1 MSKTGLRFWQDRLVA
16 DIIPVFV
23 GVSVALFYFIGVMP
37 GSQRFIAKYLLTAL
51 FLFVI
56 TRGPNVWFYRTRLL
70 PPIKRYKRGK
80 KEGKVFSKAELSQF
94 YSAFTAHVRQSQ
106 TLALQ
111 MWALSVVLFA
121 VIQYFWIQ
129 PSWASV
135 LGILFTGV
143 ISASVA
149 MAFSYFMIKR
159 VTEPLIEEVGA
170 QLDVLPDV
178 KANRVTFFFK
188 IGLTVMG
195 MTVLAFLAYG
205 VLVHARLSVALDQY
219 SIKAGAD
226 DAKTMAYQLQQTP
239 AEHWKAL
246 LKGTANPLYALVVL
260 DGSGNAMEDLAS
272 GPFETGV
279 LHNVLAPGQKVEAGT
294 TVKLLRHEVS
304 LFPITGDRTLALV
317 SNPGSVNLLM
327 SRMILYGLLFLVLT
341 LSVQG
346 VYVLWLSR
354 DTSRTLK
361 RAVEFN
367 KRLAAGDLTRV
378 PSIWSDDEMGI
389 LVDNLRAAFQGLQR
403 MTKEIS
409 AASAA
414 VDEEVTRTAG
424 VTESLH
430 HEISAQTAS
439 ADRTTESLKAMD
451 EGMRKVSQAMEQ
463 VASSTQE
470 VSSTILQM
478 QASVEEIARNSDVLI
493 QSVEKTVSSSNEISA
508 SAGAVKGSVER
519 LHQSGQEAV
528 SFFAELD
535 ASLDETR
542 RNASSLSE
550 SSSKVTQDAEAG
562 FSAVAAVEDEI
573 LRTTRASEQSRETL
587 GDLVSAIEKIGRTV
601 DIIQDVT
608 EQTNLLSLNASI
620 IAAGAGEHGKSFA
633 VVATQIR
640 ELSARTAGSAKD
652 IRSVIRTLTKSG
664 NEMADAMDR
673 TFQVINRS
681 AELSRGAGEALRTI
695 LESAAGQEEM
705 SKRIAAATEELA
717 HGGQSAN
724 RAMHGIFD
732 MMEGITSATR
742 DQVSSTQYLNQ
753 EAERVRDVAL
763 QLRNATE
770 EQAKGTGVISQAITQ
785 IMEDS
790 RQTTQAT
797 QLQTAESGAI
807 YDAMRRVAATAQ
819 SIEKAF
825 AELASA
831 ADHLKSSASTLRQEI
846 RSFKTS

>member
-1 MSKTGLRFWQDRLVA
+1 MKKQGLRFWQSRIMA
-16 DIIPVFV
+16 DIIPVII

-37 GSQRFIAKYLLTAL
+37 GSERYITKYLLTAL
-51 FLFVI
+51 FLFVV
-56 TRGPNVWFYRTRLL
+56 TRIPNAWYYRTRLL
-70 PPIKRYKRGK
+70 PPIKRYKRGR
-80 KEGKVFSKAELSQF
+80 KEGKVFSKTELTQF
-94 YSAFTAHVRQSQ
+94 YTAFTAHVKLSQ
-106 TLALQ
+106 LLALQ
-111 MWALSVVLFA
+111 MWTLSVVLFA

-129 PSWASV
+129 RSWASV

-143 ISASVA
+143 IASSVA
-149 MAFSYFMIKR
+149 MAFSYFLLKR
-159 VTEPLIEEVGA
+159 VTEPLIEEVGT
-170 QLDVLPDV
+170 QLEVLPNVDN
-178 KANRVTFFFK
+178 NRVTFFFK
-188 IGLTVMG
+188 IGITVMA
-195 MTVLAFLAYG
+195 MTALAFLAYG
-205 VLVHARLSVALDQY
+205 VLVHARLTIALDEY
-219 SIKAGAD
+219 SIKAGTEE
-226 DAKTMAYQLQQTP
+226 AKTMAYQLQQTP
-239 AEHWKAL
+239 PVHWKSL
-246 LKGTANPLYALVVL
+246 LKGKANPLYAMVVL
-260 DGSGNAMEDLAS
+260 DGQGNVAEDLAS
-272 GPFETGV
+272 GPYEAGV
-279 LHNVLAPGQKVEAGT
+279 LRDVITPGQTIVPGA
-294 TVKLLRHEVS
+294 TVKLLRHKVS
-304 LFPITGDRTLALV
+304 LFPITADRTLALV
-317 SNPGSVNLLM
+317 ADPESVNLLIG
-327 SRMILYGLLFLVLT
+327 RMILFGLLFLVLT
-341 LSVQG
+341 LCVQG

-354 DTSRTLK
+354 DTSRTLN
-361 RAVEFN
+361 RAVAFN
-367 KRLAAGDLTRV
+367 KRLAAGDLTHV
-378 PSIWSDDEMGI
+378 PSIWSDDEIGI
-389 LVDNLRAAFQGLQR
+389 LADNLRSAFQGLQR
-403 MTKEIS
+403 MTREIS
-409 AASAA
+409 AASSA
-414 VDEEVTRTAG
+414 VDEEVTRTTN

-430 HEISAQTAS
+430 HEISAQTTS
-439 ADRTTESLKAMD
+439 ADKTTESLKTMD
-451 EGMRKVSQAMEQ
+451 EGMRRVSQAMEQ

-550 SSSKVTQDAEAG
+550 SASKVTQDAEAG

-573 LRTTRASEQSRETL
+573 LRTTRASEQSRQTL
-587 GDLVSAIEKIGRTV
+587 EGLVAAIEKIGRTV

-652 IRSVIRTLTKSG
+652 IRLVIRTLTKSG
-664 NEMADAMDR
+664 NEMAESMDK
-673 TFQVINRS
+673 TFQVIGRS

-763 QLRNATE
+763 QLSNATE
-770 EQAKGTGVISQAITQ
+770 EQAKGTRVISQAITQ

-790 RQTTQAT
+790 RQTTQAI
-797 QLQTAESGAI
+797 QLQTSESGAI
-807 YDAMRRVAATAQ
+807 YDAMRQVSATAQ

-825 AELASA
+825 SELASA
-831 ADHLKSSASTLRQEI
+831 ADHLKSSAATLRQEL
-846 RSFKTS
+846 RSFKTN